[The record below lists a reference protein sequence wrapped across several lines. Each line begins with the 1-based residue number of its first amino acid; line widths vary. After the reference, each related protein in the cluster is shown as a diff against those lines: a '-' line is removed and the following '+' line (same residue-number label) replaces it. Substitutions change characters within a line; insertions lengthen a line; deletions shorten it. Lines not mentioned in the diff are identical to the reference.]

1 MNTQV
6 TDPEPPDGGSG
17 GLLLE
22 DIHSEPRIGAG
33 IDRHA

>member
-1 MNTQV
+1 MCGPSTNIQV

-22 DIHSEPRIGAG
+22 D
-33 IDRHA
+33 RH